1 MTPNN
6 STPGD
11 ELVERC
17 AKAYAD
23 ATGYYVEFH
32 RGLSSVS
39 ADKIRTGIRAALVEA
54 LRTHDAA
61 ARSSTTEVERL
72 RASAQ
77 WLASQ
82 MTSAEILAADDEHFG
97 SLSAEE
103 RIHMMGERRR
113 ARDAA
118 ILGAREALQSKDHSH
133 AG

>member
-1 MTPNN
+1 MTTNHP
-6 STPGD
+6 TPGD
-11 ELVERC
+11 ELVERARAIC
-17 AKAYAD
+17 AEARPEHAEGFLTGKYD
-23 ATGYYVEFH
+23 A
-32 RGLSSVS
+32 SS
-39 ADKIRTGIRAALVEA
+39 TEMRAVLIA
-54 LRTHDAA
+54 LRTRDEA
-61 ARSSTTEVERL
+61 ARSSTAEVERL